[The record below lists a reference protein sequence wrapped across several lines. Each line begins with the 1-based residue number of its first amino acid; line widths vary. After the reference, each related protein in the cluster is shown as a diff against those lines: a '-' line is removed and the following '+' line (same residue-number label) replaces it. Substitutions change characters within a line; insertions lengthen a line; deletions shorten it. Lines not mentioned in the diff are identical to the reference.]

1 MNKIFRPFD
10 SQKPFQCFSDV
21 ALTLAISALITAA
34 IIIGVALWAI
44 FHPPKFHQANYAAY
58 YSATEYQ
65 RLTKELDNPPLS
77 RRPAVAWIETNN
89 SSSVAARPVD
99 AER

>member
-10 SQKPFQCFSDV
+10 SQKPFQCFTDV
-21 ALTLAISALITAA
+21 ALTLAVSALITAA

-65 RLTKELDNPPLS
+65 RLTKDLDIPPL
-77 RRPAVAWIETNN
+77 NN
-89 SSSVAARPVD
+89 STSVAARPVD

>member
-1 MNKIFRPFD
+1 MSKIFRPFD
-10 SQKPFQCFSDV
+10 SKKPFQCFTDV
-21 ALTLAISALITAA
+21 ALTLAVSALITAA

-58 YSATEYQ
+58 YSATEYH
-65 RLTKELDNPPLS
+65 RLTKDLS
-77 RRPAVAWIETNN
+77 FCNN
-89 SSSVAARPVD
+89 SFSVAARPVD